1 MVNKSILDRA
11 KAFLCW
17 DLFPDLSIQL
27 VEIKKAVS
35 YFYPPSNRNTI
46 IIHYERGNPD
56 FSIPLFFLFHEV
68 GHYLQYRDMRKV
80 GEEAAFWNQTN
91 TPTGTDKVIFEKAC
105 WEKGR
110 AILKQFVE
118 KQSLEASLLNRFDQ
132 FADRSTESY
141 R

>member
-1 MVNKSILDRA
+1 MVNKTILDQA

-17 DLFPDLSIQL
+17 DLFSDLSIQL
-27 VEIKKAVS
+27 VEIQEAIS
-35 YFYPPSNRNTI
+35 YFYPPSNRNSI
-46 IIHYERGNPD
+46 ILHYERGNPD
-56 FSIPLFFLFHEV
+56 FSISLFLLFHEV
-68 GHYLQYRDMRKV
+68 GHYLQFGDMRKA
-80 GEEAAFWNQTN
+80 GEEAAFWDQTN
-91 TPTGTDKVIFEKAC
+91 TPTGPDKVMFEKVC

-118 KQSLEASLLNRFDQ
+118 KQSLDASLLREFDQ